1 MLPLLPHRVA
11 KFVVVLLALVPSG
24 QAFALGRPISAASP
38 SMTTTT
44 SRSAVAAPTPDV
56 KTPAVVATSTARP
69 RHSSKQQQLN
79 RLNLRSPFIS
89 LEIKPATR
97 LEELLAVIDL
107 RAEVFANPALPLTI
121 ESKLRHIK
129 HLLTRRAKGSVVLV
143 ATARDLLSP
152 FSEEVVIGS
161 LECSTH
167 EFEDGQSPFLHD
179 APHICKLYVTEM
191 CVKETFRRQGVASSL
206 LKAVDGVATS
216 TRAAY
221 VCLFCERINQG
232 ASRLYDSLQYH
243 EVGHSPSVEAFA
255 EVLGLPTTSKT
266 YGFFYKQFALSSS
279 AAGTKDRTG
288 GVGASAGA
296 AVAPPS
302 LTLSAAHTC
311 VAGQQLN
318 LWGKNHFSWW

>member
-1 MLPLLPHRVA
+1 MLPPQPLCGA
-11 KFVVVLLALVPSG
+11 KFLLVLLAIIPIV
-24 QAFALGRPISAASP
+24 QAF
-38 SMTTTT
+38 TTTP

-56 KTPAVVATSTARP
+56 KAPSLVTTNTRP

-89 LEIKPATR
+89 VEVKPASR

-107 RAEVFANPALPLTI
+107 RAEVFANPAVPLTI

-161 LECSTH
+161 LECSSH
-167 EFEDGQSPFLHD
+167 EFEDGKISPFLHD
-179 APHICKLYVTEM
+179 AAHTCKLYVTEM

-221 VCLFCERINQG
+221 VCLFYERINQG
-232 ASRLYDSLQYH
+232 ASRLYHSLEYH
-243 EVGHSPSVEAFA
+243 EVGRSPSVEAFA
-255 EVLGLPTTSKT
+255 KALGLPTTSKT
-266 YGFFYKQFALSSS
+266 YGFFYKQFALSS
-279 AAGTKDRTG
+279 AACTEYRTG
-288 GVGASAGA
+288 GGVERIGA
-296 AVAPPS
+296 AAVPPS
-302 LTLSAAHTC
+302 LTMSAAHTC

>member
-1 MLPLLPHRVA
+1 LTTRERRRLYSEETSPQKTRQIDNKSRTKMLALLPHRVA

-56 KTPAVVATSTARP
+56 KTPAVATSTARP

-107 RAEVFANPALPLTI
+107 RAEVFANPALPLKI

-143 ATARDLLSP
+143 ASARDLLSP
-152 FSEEVVIGS
+152 FSEVPS
-161 LECSTH
+161 RTTQRTS
-167 EFEDGQSPFLHD
+167 
-179 APHICKLYVTEM
+179 
-191 CVKETFRRQGVASSL
+191 AS
-206 LKAVDGVATS
+206 
-216 TRAAY
+216 
-221 VCLFCERINQG
+221 
-232 ASRLYDSLQYH
+232 
-243 EVGHSPSVEAFA
+243 
-255 EVLGLPTTSKT
+255 
-266 YGFFYKQFALSSS
+266 
-279 AAGTKDRTG
+279 
-288 GVGASAGA
+288 
-296 AVAPPS
+296 
-302 LTLSAAHTC
+302 
-311 VAGQQLN
+311 
-318 LWGKNHFSWW
+318 

>member
-1 MLPLLPHRVA
+1 LL
-11 KFVVVLLALVPSG
+11 VLLALVPSG
-24 QAFALGRPISAASP
+24 QAFAFGRPITAPSP
-38 SMTTTT
+38 STTTTTT
-44 SRSAVAAPTPDV
+44 SRSAVTAPAPDV
-56 KTPAVVATSTARP
+56 KTPAVATTTARP

-107 RAEVFANPALPLTI
+107 RAEVFANSSVPLTI

-167 EFEDGQSPFLHD
+167 EFEDGKSPFLHD
-179 APHICKLYVTEM
+179 AAHICKLYVTEM

-206 LKAVDGVATS
+206 LKAVDGVAFNTG
-216 TRAAY
+216 AAY

-255 EVLGLPTTSKT
+255 EALGLPTTSKT
-266 YGFFYKQFALSSS
+266 FGFFYKQFALSSS
-279 AAGTKDRTG
+279 AAGSTKERSG
-288 GVGASAGA
+288 GVGARAGA
-296 AVAPPS
+296 AAVPPS

>member
-1 MLPLLPHRVA
+1 
-11 KFVVVLLALVPSG
+11 
-24 QAFALGRPISAASP
+24 
-38 SMTTTT
+38 MTTTT

-56 KTPAVVATSTARP
+56 KTPAVATSTARP

-143 ATARDLLSP
+143 ASARDLLSP

-161 LECSTH
+161 LE
-167 EFEDGQSPFLHD
+167 FEEVVIGPFLHD
-179 APHICKLYVTEM
+179 SHICKLYVTEM

-206 LKAVDGVATS
+206 LKAVDGVATN
-216 TRAAY
+216 TGAAY

-255 EVLGLPTTSKT
+255 EALGLSTTSKT
-266 YGFFYKQFALSSS
+266 YGFFYKQFALPSS
-279 AAGTKDRTG
+279 AAGTKERTG
-288 GVGASAGA
+288 GVGASAGGA
-296 AVAPPS
+296 AAPPS

-311 VAGQQLN
+311 VAGQQLH

>member
-1 MLPLLPHRVA
+1 MLALLPHRVA
-11 KFVVVLLALVPSG
+11 KFVVVLLAFVPSG

-44 SRSAVAAPTPDV
+44 SRWAVAAPTPDV
-56 KTPAVVATSTARP
+56 KTPAVATSTARP

-107 RAEVFANPALPLTI
+107 RAEVFANPAPLTI

-143 ATARDLLSP
+143 ASARDLLSP

-167 EFEDGQSPFLHD
+167 EFEDGKSPFSHD
-179 APHICKLYVTEM
+179 AAHICKLYVTEM

-206 LKAVDGVATS
+206 LKAVDGVATN
-216 TRAAY
+216 TGAAY

-255 EVLGLPTTSKT
+255 EALGLPTTSKT
-266 YGFFYKQFALSSS
+266 YGFFYKQFALPSS

-288 GVGASAGA
+288 GVGASAGGA
-296 AVAPPS
+296 AAPPS